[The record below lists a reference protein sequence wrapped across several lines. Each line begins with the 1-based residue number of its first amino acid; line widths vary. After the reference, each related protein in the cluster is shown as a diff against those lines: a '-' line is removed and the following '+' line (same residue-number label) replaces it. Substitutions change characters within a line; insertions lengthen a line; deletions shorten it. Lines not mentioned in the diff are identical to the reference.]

1 MAREVRGSIDPLLRD
16 GKAAAVQH
24 LERCDASRDSR
35 KGHGHDVGRWR
46 WRRAN
51 GPSHCAS
58 QGNTIFW
65 KRIAG
70 SGTLLTYGLGRW
82 IEAALKICKRLP
94 ACHGRAHASQ
104 VEARCMR
111 RLECGFD
118 TRLLAAGALDVGA
131 LRRLTR
137 RPHRGRVGPGVQG

>member
-1 MAREVRGSIDPLLRD
+1 MEKGQWPIALCKPG
-16 GKAAAVQH
+16 QH
-24 LERCDASRDSR
+24 HILEAHRWL
-35 KGHGHDVGRWR
+35 GNPTDVW
-46 WRRAN
+46 
-51 GPSHCAS
+51 
-58 QGNTIFW
+58 F
-65 KRIAG
+65 G
-70 SGTLLTYGLGRW
+70 SGRCV
-82 IEAALKICKRLP
+82 EAALKICKRLP
-94 ACHGRAHASQ
+94 ACRGRAHASQ